1 MQKARDGLHI
11 AWEKY
16 SSLAHLSNLQEVWNI
31 HNRLR
36 DYFLLKKTSC
46 EKFNSKAILQ
56 SSYIF
61 QKGISSISA

>member
-36 DYFLLKKTSC
+36 DYFYLKN
-46 EKFNSKAILQ
+46 F
-56 SSYIF
+56 
-61 QKGISSISA
+61 

>member
-16 SSLAHLSNLQEVWNI
+16 SSLAHLSNLQEVRNI

-36 DYFLLKKTSC
+36 DYFLLKKNFLW
-46 EKFNSKAILQ
+46 KFHSKAILQ

-61 QKGISSISA
+61 QKGISSVSA

>member
-36 DYFLLKKTSC
+36 DYFLLKKTSR
-46 EKFNSKAILQ
+46 EKFNYKAILL

-61 QKGISSISA
+61 QKGISSVSA

>member
-16 SSLAHLSNLQEVWNI
+16 SSLAHLSNLQEVRNI

-36 DYFLLKKTSC
+36 DYSLLKKTSC

-61 QKGISSISA
+61 QKGISNVSV

>member
-31 HNRLR
+31 YNRLR

-61 QKGISSISA
+61 QKGISSVSA

>member
-46 EKFNSKAILQ
+46 EKFNSKVILQ

-61 QKGISSISA
+61 QKGISSVSA